1 MGEPTWRALGKAHP
15 GHTVFMTTVAP
26 PPAESLLL
34 FETEFDHVACNP
46 GYQELRSAGT
56 EVAQVVLSFRPVF
69 QVAGF

>member
-1 MGEPTWRALGKAHP
+1 
-15 GHTVFMTTVAP
+15 MTTVAP